1 MYHAFF
7 WSSLTLNVVVLIYI
21 SLTPYMH
28 VQPWRLLALGAVAW
42 MLMFWF
48 QNSIEITVKTGGET
62 AADGLRSGVALMAT
76 TVSAMVGALFG
87 TAISNR
93 SKLLHESKV
102 ERLMGSM
109 ADAEKQYREPAE
121 EIYAKLTNQEA
132 PLQREEF
139 MQLHSMRAKLIAAYH
154 LEMSELKSELRKLN
168 P

>member
-7 WSSLTLNVVVLIYI
+7 WSSLTLNVVVVIYL

-28 VQPWRLLALGAVAW
+28 GQPWRLFALGAVAW

-48 QNSIEITVKTGGET
+48 QNSIEIMVKTVGET
-62 AADGLRSGVALMAT
+62 GADGLRSGVALMAT

-93 SKLLHESKV
+93 AKLLHKSKV
-102 ERLMGSM
+102 ERLMASM

-121 EIYAKLTNQEA
+121 EIYAELTNRQA

-139 MQLHSMRAKLIAAYH
+139 MRLHSMRTKLIADYH
-154 LEMSELKSELRKLN
+154 LEMKELKSELRKLN